1 MLQNS
6 HTLDPPTQQS
16 RDETPSVERNTMSL
30 GRNWWIRYFV
40 ALVLFGTL
48 FIAALVLNYVYQ
60 PGWPK
65 P

>member
-1 MLQNS
+1 
-6 HTLDPPTQQS
+6 
-16 RDETPSVERNTMSL
+16 MSL